1 MILNRL
7 IVNNFKNY
15 SEADVPLCDNVN
27 CFVGNNG
34 AGKTNLLDAVYY
46 LSFCKSY
53 FNPVDSQNIKL
64 GEEFFA
70 IHGHY
75 GTDTASLTLRRGQG
89 KQMKW
94 NKKIYKALSEH
105 IGKIPLVMV
114 SPNDQQLITGGS
126 DLRRKFM
133 DGVISQTDHRYLEH
147 LIAYTKALEQR
158 NRLLKQMWD
167 DRLWDESMVAIWDTQ
182 LSVNG
187 EYLTGKRVEFV
198 RDFAPLFAEYYHW
211 IAGSEE
217 PGVIDYRHD
226 SRPML
231 LQLEECRQADK
242 YSQYTNAGPHKDD
255 LIFLLTPQ
263 PPSRGDEELAPDGV
277 SNLPPLRGDEGG
289 CFTLKKFGSQGQQKS
304 FALALKLAQFQYIFN
319 HCGEKPILLLDDIF
333 DKLDLLRIKR
343 LIALVGSDR
352 FGQVLLTDTQPGR
365 VQAIFD
371 EMPTLEHKIFT
382 VTSGSL
388 TLKP

>member
-1 MILNRL
+1 MKLDRL

-15 SEADVPLCDNVN
+15 TEADVSLCDNVN

-53 FNPVDSQNIKL
+53 FNPVDSQNIK
-64 GEEFFA
+64 GGADFFA

-75 GTDTASLTLRRGQG
+75 GDDVVSCILKRGSG
-89 KQMKW
+89 KQMRW
-94 NKKIYKALSEH
+94 NKKTYKALAEH

-133 DGVISQTDHRYLEH
+133 DGVIAQTDRQYLEH
-147 LIAYTKALEQR
+147 LIGYTKALEQR

-167 DRLWDESMVAIWDTQ
+167 DRVWDDAMVSVWDDQ
-182 LSVNG
+182 LTLHGDVLYQRRKQFI
-187 EYLTGKRVEFV
+187 E
-198 RDFAPLFAEYYHW
+198 DFSPLFGEYYHW

-217 PGVIDYRHD
+217 PGNITYSFVDQ
-226 SRPML
+226 PLM
-231 LQLEECRQADK
+231 LQLQQCRQADK
-242 YSQYTNAGPHKDD
+242 YSQYTTAGPHKDD
-255 LIFLLTPQ
+255 LLFNL
-263 PPSRGDEELAPDGV
+263 SEEMSV
-277 SNLPPLRGDEGG
+277 KR
-289 CFTLKKFGSQGQQKS
+289 FGSQGQQKS
-304 FALALKLAQFQYIFN
+304 FALALKLAQFQYILN
-319 HCGEKPILLLDDIF
+319 HSGQKPILLLDDIF
-333 DKLDLLRIKR
+333 DKLDMLRVKR

-371 EMPTLEHKIFT
+371 ELPNLEHKIFT
-382 VTSGSL
+382 VTTGTL
-388 TLKP
+388 TEN

>member
-15 SEADVPLCDNVN
+15 GEADVALCDNVN

-75 GTDTASLTLRRGQG
+75 GGDMASLTLRRGQG

-94 NKKIYKALSEH
+94 NKKTYKTLAEH

-158 NRLLKQMWD
+158 NRLLKQMWE
-167 DRLWDESMVAIWDTQ
+167 DRLWDDAMVAIWDTQ
-182 LSVNG
+182 LATNG
-187 EYLTGKRVEFV
+187 EYLTEKRIEFV
-198 RDFAPLFAEYYHW
+198 ADFSPLFAEYYHW
-211 IAGSEE
+211 IVGSEE
-217 PGVIDYRHD
+217 PGTIDYRHD
-226 SRPML
+226 ARPML

-255 LIFLLTPQ
+255 LIFLL
-263 PPSRGDEELAPDGV
+263 SEKDAD
-277 SNLPPLRGDEGG
+277 
-289 CFTLKKFGSQGQQKS
+289 FTLKKFGSQGQQKS
-304 FALALKLAQFQYIFN
+304 FALALKLAQFQYLLN
-319 HCGEKPILLLDDIF
+319 HSGEKPILLLDDIF
-333 DKLDLLRIKR
+333 DKLDLARIKR
-343 LIALVGSDR
+343 LIALVGSER
-352 FGQVLLTDTQPGR
+352 FGQVLLTDTQTGR

-371 EMPTLEHKIFT
+371 ELPNLEHKIFT
-382 VTSGSL
+382 VTGGAL
-388 TLKP
+388 TLNNQ

>member
-1 MILNRL
+1 MTLDRL
-7 IVNNFKNY
+7 ILTNFKNY
-15 SEADVPLCDNVN
+15 EQADIELCGNVN

-34 AGKTNLLDAVYY
+34 AGKTNLLDAAYY

-53 FNPVDSQNIKL
+53 FNPVDSQNIRL
-64 GEEFFA
+64 NEEFFA
-70 IHGHY
+70 LHGHY
-75 GTDTASLTLRRGQG
+75 GDDVVSCVLKRGTG

-94 NKKIYKALSEH
+94 NKKVYKALMEH

-167 DRLWDESMVAIWDTQ
+167 DRLWDDAMVAIWDTQ
-182 LSVNG
+182 LATNG

-198 RDFAPLFAEYYHW
+198 RDFTPLFSEYYHW
-211 IAGSEE
+211 IVGTDE
-217 PGVIDYRHD
+217 PGTIDYRHD

-255 LIFLLTPQ
+255 LIFLL
-263 PPSRGDEELAPDGV
+263 SDENTD
-277 SNLPPLRGDEGG
+277 
-289 CFTLKKFGSQGQQKS
+289 FTLKKFGSQGQQKS
-304 FALALKLAQFQYIFN
+304 FALALKLAQFQYILN
-319 HCGEKPILLLDDIF
+319 HSGEKPILLLDDIF

-352 FGQVLLTDTQPGR
+352 FGQVLLSDTQPGR

-371 EMPTLEHKIFT
+371 ELPTLDHKIFQVDRGS
-382 VTSGSL
+382 VTLNS
-388 TLKP
+388 